1 MIEDNT
7 LNHIIHDFSTSA
19 DHETLIIPT
28 EQRDSFWGW
37 FQNKAEQYDLVYVDE
52 QLVNEKFLAGRCYGN
67 AQIVSV
73 ENGYE
78 YAEGFAKATDRY
90 ILHGFNLR
98 DNSVVDVTAQNHV
111 DSFEQ
116 YLGGIPNVYVGVK
129 IPLEVIQQYNGDS
142 IRNGHININHL
153 LYQMFLLEN

>member
-1 MIEDNT
+1 MIEDDT
-7 LNHIIHDFSTSA
+7 LNHIIHDFSTNA

-28 EQRDSFWGW
+28 EQRDNFWFW

-52 QLVNEKFLAGRCYGN
+52 KLVNEKFLAGRCYGN

-73 ENGYE
+73 ENDYE

-98 DNSVVDVTAQNHV
+98 DISVVDVTAQNHV

-116 YLGGIPNVYVGVK
+116 YLGGLPEC
-129 IPLEVIQQYNGDS
+129 LCWC
-142 IRNGHININHL
+142 
-153 LYQMFLLEN
+153 